1 MRNRSRVHMLRV
13 AAARLEAGCANPAL
27 IADLRKAAD
36 DAEKRRVDGRDG
48 SAAEDK
54 RIERQRTL
62 FGALSPS
69 NATDRLKDRM
79 LQRAYNLL
87 WDGDCAGCD
96 ALLEFLPSNDAE
108 RMLNAYGDDQ
118 DGKAPKSKFYE
129 AEEL

>member
-1 MRNRSRVHMLRV
+1 MKNRSRVHMLRV
-13 AAARLEAGCANPAL
+13 AAARLEAGSANPAL

-36 DAEKRRVDGRDG
+36 DAEKRRVEGRDG
-48 SAAEDK
+48 SIAEDK

-62 FGALSPS
+62 FSALPSS

-79 LQRAYNLL
+79 LQRAYDLL
-87 WDGDCAGCD
+87 WDGDCSGCD
-96 ALLEFLPSNDAE
+96 AILEFLPSSDAE

-118 DGKAPKSKFYE
+118 DSKSPKSKFYE